1 MLRAPI
7 CTTSAC
13 SAIASACVVSRNSV
27 TTGSPVSARASARI
41 SSPGTPSPLNA
52 NGDVRGLNA
61 PPRSI
66 DAPPALTIRAT
77 SSVCSRD
84 STVHGPAIRQ
94 NVALPPT
101 VRPLTLNALGAL
113 WLSSSEASLYG
124 REIGTTRS
132 TPGIPSRPSSRT
144 PSGSPIA
151 PIAVVSSPG
160 ITSTCTPVVSSRLRT
175 AAISASPAVGVITII
190 KAFGTLSQ
198 SGHDHPEHARLAHRR
213 RVAPAPRASGVERQ
227 RVAGGEPVGLA
238 FDLDV
243 ERPRQHVHELR
254 LAAEAVRVVPA
265 AATGR
270 DVGLDHLQPPLARG
284 RELELVAAVAAD
296 RDRRT
301 VVRTHQRPG
310 GQLEQLADA
319 DAERLAEAQQRA
331 DRRRHE
337 VALDLRE
344 EPLGQP
350 RTGRQVGQRH
360 PARQP
365 CRAQTGADAGR
376 SPASLLRGLHH
387 VEGTLV
393 ARDRD
398 QRRRARRAP
407 GPPFRRVRGVLRPAN
422 AVPGTA
428 AGARFGRACLS
439 RRRPYRARDPARR
452 PGRARACGDGA
463 GARPPVLARAQ

>member
-52 NGDVRGLNA
+52 NGEVRGLNA

-132 TPGIPSRPSSRT
+132 TPAIPSRPSVRT

-175 AAISASPAVGVITII
+175 AAISASPASGVITII
-190 KAFGTLSQ
+190 IAAGTLQ
-198 SGHDHPEHARLAHRR
+198 AELADPELVRPEVVCQLVAHRPR
-213 RVAPAPRASGVERQ
+213 HLVAQ
-227 RVAGGEPVGLA
+227 
-238 FDLDV
+238 
-243 ERPRQHVHELR
+243 Q
-254 LAAEAVRVVPA
+254 VRVVPE
-265 AATGR
+265 
-270 DVGLDHLQPPLARG
+270 V
-284 RELELVAAVAAD
+284 
-296 RDRRT
+296 
-301 VVRTHQRPG
+301 
-310 GQLEQLADA
+310 
-319 DAERLAEAQQRA
+319 AQQR
-331 DRRRHE
+331 
-337 VALDLRE
+337 VAEDD
-344 EPLGQP
+344 
-350 RTGRQVGQRH
+350 
-360 PARQP
+360 
-365 CRAQTGADAGR
+365 DA
-376 SPASLLRGLHH
+376 
-387 VEGTLV
+387 VVIVV
-393 ARDRD
+393 ARDGVALVEAVSVRAAPLVGDHDRD
-398 QRRRARRAP
+398 AIERLDQDVRQIVQRLAHERLEVLAVV
-407 GPPFRRVRGVLRPAN
+407 RVQLEELLL
-422 AVPGTA
+422 
-428 AGARFGRACLS
+428 AGLDS
-439 RRRPYRARDPARR
+439 E
-452 PGRARACGDGA
+452 
-463 GARPPVLARAQ
+463 VLARELLGPHDQALEVGLVLGL